1 MRHLCYGNAVK
12 PINIMCNLL
21 TEQIFEAKIGKNIVF
36 ERLTIANAMLVT
48 ILIQNMNNTN

>member
-1 MRHLCYGNAVK
+1 MERQIK

-21 TEQIFEAKIGKNIVF
+21 PESIFEAKIGMNIIF